1 MSTSLLYHAWSIRG
15 YNYVTTRYE
24 KGTVIFE
31 IEPNSDNLM
40 CTNCQSSNW
49 IYKGYRVRTLQTLP
63 IGPRK
68 VFLEVKIPR
77 ILCHDCQTLK
87 EIDPPFAE
95 PLRTYTKALE
105 NYAIELCRIT
115 TIKGA
120 SHITGLSWHI
130 VKDID
135 KRYLKKKY
143 KKIPLKGVRYLAI
156 DEFAIAKGHKY
167 MTGVIDLQKGRI
179 LHVGD
184 GKDGNAVIPFL
195 QHLKRIRDYGI
206 EAVAIDMSPAY
217 LSAVRETL
225 LNVPIVFDHFHVIKR
240 MNERLDE
247 LRRAIF
253 RRADNPTQQLLKGV
267 RFLVL
272 MGSENLTELEKVT
285 PGSQERL
292 NKALAINQPL
302 NIGYYLKEKLRIL
315 WSLKTKKEGTALLQ
329 EWCQEAQSSGITQMK
344 KMANTLHIHEEQIL
358 SYFDH
363 PISTGP
369 LEGIN
374 NKIKTLKRQSY
385 GFRDMEYFKL
395 RLFDLHETQYVL
407 MEHKI

>member
-1 MSTSLLYHAWSIRG
+1 MSTSLLYHAWGIRG
-15 YNYVTTRYE
+15 YNYLATRYE
-24 KGTVIFE
+24 NGTVIFE
-31 IEPNSDNLM
+31 LEPNSNNLV

-77 ILCHDCQTLK
+77 ILCHDCQSLN

-105 NYAIELCRIT
+105 GYAVELCRIT
-115 TIKGA
+115 TIKGT
-120 SHITGLSWHI
+120 SRITGLSWHI

-135 KRYLKKKY
+135 KRYLQKKY
-143 KKIPLKGVRYLAI
+143 KKVPLKDIRYLAI
-156 DEFAIAKGHKY
+156 DEFAIAKGHRY
-167 MTGVIDLQKGRI
+167 MTCVINLQSGKI

-195 QHLKRIRDYGI
+195 QRLKHSRHYEL

-225 LNVPIVFDHFHVIKR
+225 VDVPIVFDHFHVIKR
-240 MNERLDE
+240 MNEHLDD
-247 LRRAIF
+247 LRRSIF
-253 RRADNPTQQLLKGV
+253 RKADDSTQQILKGV
-267 RFLVL
+267 RFLIL

-285 PGSQERL
+285 PGSQDRL

-302 NIGYYLKEKLRIL
+302 NIGYYLKEKLRTL
-315 WSLKTKKEGTALLQ
+315 WNLKTKKQGSSLLK
-329 EWCQEAQSSGITQMK
+329 EWCQEAYSSDIFQMK
-344 KMANTLHIHEEQIL
+344 KMANTLQSHKAQIL
-358 SYFDH
+358 AYFDH

-407 MEHKI
+407 MDHRI